1 MFYSLKKKLDVAE
14 DLKREESYILVLSL
28 FTLYHPFMDTYGEG
42 KPGKRDICSQLVTDI
57 PVATPA
63 SHADKIW
70 WKYSR

>member
-42 KPGKRDICSQLVTDI
+42 KSGKRDICSQLVTGI

-63 SHADKIW
+63 SHADKI
-70 WKYSR
+70 